1 MSVDRRIDLHTSVAQ
16 QDLSDLAQSDTGLRR
31 NASDADR
38 QAFERALAQPQDES
52 ADDADRKASPQQAAD
67 AMPRPFGLFATGLPS
82 QMPADA
88 AAAGSDIAAAL
99 GRDLAEA
106 ADRLLV
112 GDGSSGR
119 REVRVELKDDVLPGV
134 TVSVYQE
141 AGRVV
146 AAFACASEASREKLC
161 AAAPGLAAELARSLG
176 RACLV
181 RVTTDDPEDPC
192 LFEIASGDPSDG
204 GAPSSADAAP

>member
-1 MSVDRRIDLHTSVAQ
+1 
-16 QDLSDLAQSDTGLRR
+16 
-31 NASDADR
+31 
-38 QAFERALAQPQDES
+38 
-52 ADDADRKASPQQAAD
+52 
-67 AMPRPFGLFATGLPS
+67 
-82 QMPADA
+82 MPADA
-88 AAAGSDIAAAL
+88 ASAGGEVAAFLS
-99 GRDLAEA
+99 RDLAEA

-119 REVRVELKDDVLPGV
+119 REVRFELKSDVLPGV

-141 AGRVV
+141 AGCVV

-161 AAAPGLAAELARSLG
+161 AAAPGLAAELAQSLG

-192 LFEIASGDPSDG
+192 LFEVAG
-204 GAPSSADAAP
+204 GAPSGGAAP